1 MWRWRGWRR
10 RRRGGAGGGGLGFL
24 SRLPHEGDARERHP
38 LCHVEIGDGEPA
50 THTGGDFVW
59 GWAGGEDGKNMR
71 GNTRKGGD
79 GRR

>member
-1 MWRWRGWRR
+1 
-10 RRRGGAGGGGLGFL
+10 
-24 SRLPHEGDARERHP
+24 LPHEGDARERHP

-50 THTGGDFVW
+50 THTVGDLVW